1 MSLPIYC
8 PRCGSILSNKYEG
21 GKQRPACDS
30 PGCGYFHFTDVSIGC
45 GAVVI
50 HEGRALLIQR
60 GLEPG
65 RGNWQIP
72 GGYVEDDEE
81 IASAVEREVFEEA
94 GIKANVEKVIGFR
107 HSANLNG
114 LSSPNLYVV
123 FRLKHLSGEPRFD
136 GEETIDAGYFSM
148 SEIENKQGIQTL
160 SLWAIKL
167 AFTSD
172 RNMGFVSQDSFFEPR
187 AGRTV
192 FGIES

>member
-1 MSLPIYC
+1 MYKRQ
-8 PRCGSILSNKYEG
+8 RCGKECEAREG
-21 GKQRPACDS
+21 GHMRQCINPDCKTQHFPRTDPAVIMLVHHGNKTLLGRQRIWP
-30 PGCGYFHFTDVSIGC
+30 
-45 GAVVI
+45 
-50 HEGRALLIQR
+50 EGMYSTLA
-60 GLEPG
+60 GFVEPG
-65 RGNWQIP
+65 ETLEN
-72 GGYVEDDEE
+72 
-81 IASAVEREVFEEA
+81 AVAREVFEEA

-148 SEIENKQGIQTL
+148 SEIGNKQGIQTL

-167 AFTSD
+167 AFSSD